1 MTFIDTGPFLA
12 RWLPRDEHHRAAL
25 AAWEKLSGRALYTSS
40 HVVDETI
47 TTLGRKASYAFAADR
62 AESIFASTALE
73 ILYANRE
80 DELEALRLF
89 RKYADQEVSFTDSIS
104 FALMRRYKI
113 QTAFTFDRHF
123 RLAGWKIVP

>member
-1 MTFIDTGPFLA
+1 MIFIDTGPFLA

-25 AAWEKLSGRALYTSS
+25 SVWENLPGQALYTSG

-47 TTLGRKASYAFAADR
+47 TLLGRKTSYAFSADR
-62 AESIFASTALE
+62 AESIFKSTALE
-73 ILYANRE
+73 ILYANTE

-89 RKYADQEVSFTDSIS
+89 RKYADQEISFTDGIS
-104 FALMRRYKI
+104 FALMRRHGI

-123 RLAGWKIVP
+123 RLAGWKTIP